1 VLLHPGDSVAIVQRM
16 PEHVSPEQ
24 ARLDAQTRA
33 IIAAR
38 EALIAAKIPHD
49 FVGTNVTIVAPRNAP
64 HAGAAVTIGAVTP
77 ERVSDVLLRAGL
89 HVWSES
95 SSPWRI
101 CVSVAPAV
109 IEDHTDEPDAG
120 DDEPV
125 VDVGEGSA
133 EPLLGGE
140 VSEPVIPT
148 RIPDV
153 EVAFVAGPET
163 VDGEAALLMHVVVN
177 GRFVLTEPVCDHAPL
192 DVVRRSERRV
202 ALREP
207 GPMGGSLDGEV
218 VVRLS
223 RDQAR
228 HAEGA
233 CLGAAASWRSS
244 ARAIEGRDALSPDA
258 VEVHGFADRLV
269 EAAEALGRAIVERD
283 GDA

>member
-1 VLLHPGDSVAIVQRM
+1 VHLRPGDSVSIVPCM
-16 PEHVSPEQ
+16 PEYVSPEQ

-38 EALIAAKIPHD
+38 EALTAAKIPYD

-64 HAGAAVTIGAVTP
+64 HAVAAVTIGAVTP
-77 ERVSDVLLRAGL
+77 ERVS
-89 HVWSES
+89 
-95 SSPWRI
+95 
-101 CVSVAPAV
+101 
-109 IEDHTDEPDAG
+109 DAG

-153 EVAFVAGPET
+153 EIGFVATGT
-163 VDGEAALLMHVVVN
+163 HSRDLRRLRMMVVVDGDVVLSRAVTEPLPAEVVV
-177 GRFVLTEPVCDHAPL
+177 
-192 DVVRRSERRV
+192 RSERRV

-207 GPMGGSLDGEV
+207 GPMGGPADGEI
-218 VVRLS
+218 VVRLT

-233 CLGAAASWRSS
+233 CLGAASSWRSS
-244 ARAIEGRDALSPDA
+244 ARASEHRDDDRDET
-258 VEVHGFADRLV
+258 EVLHAQADRLV

-283 GDA
+283 GDTRIS

>member
-1 VLLHPGDSVAIVQRM
+1 M
-16 PEHVSPEQ
+16 PEYVSPEQ

-38 EALIAAKIPHD
+38 EALTAAKIPYD

-64 HAGAAVTIGAVTP
+64 HAVAAVTIGAVTP

-109 IEDHTDEPDAG
+109 IEDHTDESDAG

-153 EVAFVAGPET
+153 EIGFVATGT
-163 VDGEAALLMHVVVN
+163 HSRDLRRLRMMVVVDGDVVLSRAVTEPLPAEVVV
-177 GRFVLTEPVCDHAPL
+177 
-192 DVVRRSERRV
+192 RSERRV

-207 GPMGGSLDGEV
+207 GPMGGPADGEI
-218 VVRLS
+218 VVRLT

-233 CLGAAASWRSS
+233 CLGAASSWRSS
-244 ARAIEGRDALSPDA
+244 ARASEHRDDDRDET
-258 VEVHGFADRLV
+258 EVLHAQADRLV

-283 GDA
+283 GDTRIS